1 MILVLWKTRQ
11 REHGMSSSSES
22 TSETSLHKV
31 LPIGYLGIMQH
42 SSIHSDFFL
51 SPLNKSVYILSNEKP
66 VSYPKEHA
74 KC

>member
-11 REHGMSSSSES
+11 REHGMSSSES

-31 LPIGYLGIMQH
+31 LPIGYLGIMQR